1 MTAIINR
8 LKGTQLDDALA
19 SRMDKLS
26 AERCAPVSAKGRL
39 FG

>member
-8 LKGTQLDDALA
+8 LKGTQIDETLE

-26 AERCAPVSAKGRL
+26 AELAAPVPAKGRL